1 MCFGRCFYVKNIRK
15 NNIDGNNHF
24 LQRRQV
30 SKKIRRT
37 TFEAL
42 PNELIF
48 MLFDYLYFHEIIYA
62 FNKFSSRIQFLLHSY
77 NSYHLNFNHLLT
89 KRQFN
94 VIQSLPLNCQ
104 HVKSLILSNNYF
116 SFTNVQECLLQYRIE
131 LFYPRLQS
139 LSLVDC
145 DNYQLLSI
153 ILLTSNFQ
161 QLKYLSIISENY
173 TSLFSDIIEPIRNQI
188 LFEIKTLKHFKWN
201 SKKLFFT
208 GIHKT
213 MLNRRS
219 SIEHYEFSWIYTY
232 AIEWLYSHSLNMKSI
247 HIHVT
252 KFDTPF
258 NKEINL
264 KTVIRLKIDKFDSE
278 QKSPL
283 FLEKLSVFSQLKFLE
298 LKCDRFY
305 RYDAAILI
313 DGYTWENFIR
323 NNLPQLET
331 FKFFFATYVFHINL
345 KEFIKTF
352 MTDFWLIEK
361 KWYVTWHWDSIT
373 NFLYVYTV
381 PYSNDQ
387 FIYDGK
393 LVHQESTAKVNDM
406 LNVRCLILR
415 NISKL
420 TISNDRFPN
429 IQTLEIDSISTDVD
443 YNQLNLILKLSS
455 IQTII
460 INNEIDSELFFDI
473 LKKHQRKISIDIAY
487 IDLMNMLRKR
497 ESEKK
502 DIISLC
508 NVFPNMKRLIMNYSD
523 SWQVIPILLWNLKKL
538 SFLSM
543 STSDEMPLF
552 QEMHESTILELL
564 IEQSGGKLKKNNF
577 YYEMSKYTF
586 RLIID

>member
-48 MLFDYLYFHEIIYA
+48 MLFDYLYFHEIVYA

-94 VIQSLPLNCQ
+94 AIQSLPLNCQ

-153 ILLTSNFQ
+153 IFLTSNFQ

-219 SIEHYEFSWIYTY
+219 SIEHYEFSWIYT
-232 AIEWLYSHSLNMKSI
+232 
-247 HIHVT
+247 
-252 KFDTPF
+252 
-258 NKEINL
+258 
-264 KTVIRLKIDKFDSE
+264 
-278 QKSPL
+278 
-283 FLEKLSVFSQLKFLE
+283 
-298 LKCDRFY
+298 
-305 RYDAAILI
+305 YDAAILI

-497 ESEKK
+497 GFVAVQFKQVEQLKIAHFRLLESEKK

-508 NVFPNMKRLIMNYSD
+508 KVFPNMKRLIMNYSD

-538 SFLSM
+538 PFLSM